1 MQAFIC
7 LKLFFKGVIRIQL
20 QILFIMINLSLEKP
34 PGWRKANFLNGKN
47 IFSTNIFHEFQFIIK
62 IEIIVFQA
70 KFLLKIRSRKINQRF
85 FELETYHFQREIK
98 SSCDEY
104 ENKLQFSNISTILF
118 VISLR
123 RRR

>member
-1 MQAFIC
+1 M
-7 LKLFFKGVIRIQL
+7 
-20 QILFIMINLSLEKP
+20 
-34 PGWRKANFLNGKN
+34 
-47 IFSTNIFHEFQFIIK
+47 IK

>member
-7 LKLFFKGVIRIQL
+7 LKLFFEGVIRIQL

-62 IEIIVFQA
+62 IEIIVLFNYKLNFYL
-70 KFLLKIRSRKINQRF
+70 KFVREKLIKDFLSLKRIISKGKSKVLVMNTRISYNSQTFPRSF
-85 FELETYHFQREIK
+85 L
-98 SSCDEY
+98 SS
-104 ENKLQFSNISTILF
+104 
-118 VISLR
+118 R
-123 RRR
+123 

>member
-7 LKLFFKGVIRIQL
+7 LKSFFEGVIRIQL
-20 QILFIMINLSLEKP
+20 QILFIMINLSLAKP

-47 IFSTNIFHEFQFIIK
+47 IFSTNIFHEFQFMIK